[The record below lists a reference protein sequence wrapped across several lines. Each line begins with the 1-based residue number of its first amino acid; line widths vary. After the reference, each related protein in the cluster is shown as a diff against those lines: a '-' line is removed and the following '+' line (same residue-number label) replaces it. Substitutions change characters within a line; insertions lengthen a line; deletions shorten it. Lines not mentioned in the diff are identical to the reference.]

1 MCSHGQERFRPG
13 RALDFMSDPPAK
25 DPVTTEEQP
34 DAPKGQKFASET
46 DPQPGTALQVLPDNS
61 LALPDPLQ
69 RYMADVGRFPLLSP
83 EEEKDLAVR
92 YHDFGDSQAAYR
104 MATHN
109 LRLVV
114 HIAMDFR
121 RTANNLLD
129 LIQEGNI
136 GLLQAVRKFDPYR
149 KVRFSAYASWWIRAY
164 MLKYLI
170 DHWGMVR
177 VGTTNTRRRLLWN
190 LKKEKLALE
199 AKGIKP
205 VPEIL
210 AERLG
215 VSTKELMEVQQG
227 MGRDFSIDEPVS
239 EGSSSSYSDLMASPQ
254 APADEVLAEEEFQQS
269 LRDKLEAFG
278 ETLDERDGDIFHSRL
293 LSDTP
298 ATLQDIGESH
308 GISREAVRQRERK
321 IIQRLKE
328 YLRQELADFTGLD
341 FLRAGTDSTDS
352 LSK

>member
-1 MCSHGQERFRPG
+1 
-13 RALDFMSDPPAK
+13 MSDPAAQ
-25 DPVTTEEQP
+25 DPSAPDEPP
-34 DAPKGQKFASET
+34 DAPQGQDLAPEPEPT
-46 DPQPGTALQVLPDNS
+46 TALQKLPDRS

-83 EEEKDLAVR
+83 EEEKDLAIR
-92 YHDFGDSQAAYR
+92 YREYGDSQAAYR

-121 RTANNLLD
+121 RTAHNLLD

-149 KVRFSAYASWWIRAY
+149 SVRFSAYASFWIRAY

-170 DHWGMVR
+170 DHWSLVR

-190 LKKEKLALE
+190 LKKERQALE

-205 VPEIL
+205 EPEIL

-215 VSTKELMEVQQG
+215 VSTKELIELQLG
-227 MGRDFSIDEPVS
+227 MGRDLSIDEPLS
-239 EGSSSSYSDLMASPQ
+239 EDGKGSYSDLMASPQ
-254 APADEVLAEEEFQQS
+254 PPADEVLAEEQFQQT

-278 ETLDERDGDIFHSRL
+278 DTLDERDADIFHCRL
-293 LSDTP
+293 LSDAP
-298 ATLQDIGESH
+298 ATLQEIGENH

-321 IIQRLKE
+321 IVQRLKD
-328 YLRQELADFTGLD
+328 YLRHELADFTDLD
-341 FLRAGTDSTDS
+341 FLRADADSPDA
-352 LSK
+352 LPK

>member
-1 MCSHGQERFRPG
+1 MES
-13 RALDFMSDPPAK
+13 MSDPAAP
-25 DPVTTEEQP
+25 DPNSTEEQP
-34 DAPKGQKFASET
+34 DAPQGQDSALKPEPT
-46 DPQPGTALQVLPDNS
+46 TALQTVPDRS

-69 RYMADVGRFPLLSP
+69 RYMADVGRFPLLNP
-83 EEEKDLAVR
+83 EEEKELAIR
-92 YHDFGDSQAAYR
+92 YREYGDSQAAYR

-121 RTANNLLD
+121 RTAHNLLD

-136 GLLQAVRKFDPYR
+136 GLLQAVQKFDPYR

-170 DHWGMVR
+170 DHWSLVR

-190 LKKEKLALE
+190 LKKEKHALE

-205 VPEIL
+205 EPEIL
-210 AERLG
+210 AKRLG
-215 VSTKELMEVQQG
+215 VSTQELMEVQQG
-227 MGRDFSIDEPVS
+227 MGRDLSIDEPVS
-239 EGSSSSYSDLMASPQ
+239 EGGTSSYSDLMASPQ
-254 APADEVLAEEEFQQS
+254 PPADEVLADEEFQRA

-278 ETLDERDGDIFHSRL
+278 DTLDERNGDIFHSRL

-298 ATLQDIGESH
+298 ATLQEIGESH

-321 IIQRLKE
+321 IVQRLKE
-328 YLRQELADFTGLD
+328 YLRQELVDFAGLD
-341 FLRAGTDSTDS
+341 FLRADANPPDA

>member
-1 MCSHGQERFRPG
+1 
-13 RALDFMSDPPAK
+13 MSDPAAQ
-25 DPVTTEEQP
+25 DPNAPDEQP
-34 DAPKGQKFASET
+34 DAPQGQDLAPEPEPT
-46 DPQPGTALQVLPDNS
+46 TALQKLPDSSLVLPDT
-61 LALPDPLQ
+61 LQ
-69 RYMADVGRFPLLSP
+69 RYMADVGRFPLLTP
-83 EEEKDLAVR
+83 EEEKELAIR
-92 YHDFGDSQAAYR
+92 YREYGDSQAAYR

-121 RTANNLLD
+121 RTAHNLLD

-149 KVRFSAYASWWIRAY
+149 SVRFSAYASFWIRAY

-170 DHWGMVR
+170 DHWSLVR

-190 LKKEKLALE
+190 LKKEKQALE

-205 VPEIL
+205 EPEIL

-215 VSTKELMEVQQG
+215 VSTKELIEVQQG
-227 MGRDFSIDEPVS
+227 MGRDLSIDEPIS
-239 EGSSSSYSDLMASPQ
+239 EDGKRSYSDLMASPQ
-254 APADEVLAEEEFQQS
+254 LPADEVLAEEEFQQT

-278 ETLDERDGDIFHSRL
+278 DTLDERDGDIFHSRL
-293 LSDTP
+293 LSDAP
-298 ATLQDIGESH
+298 ATLQEIGESH

-321 IIQRLKE
+321 IVQRLKD
-328 YLRQELADFTGLD
+328 YLRKELADFTDLN
-341 FLRAGTDSTDS
+341 FLRADADSPDA

>member
-1 MCSHGQERFRPG
+1 
-13 RALDFMSDPPAK
+13 MSDPAAQ
-25 DPVTTEEQP
+25 DPSAPDEQP
-34 DAPKGQKFASET
+34 DAPQGQDLAPEPEPT
-46 DPQPGTALQVLPDNS
+46 TALQKLPDHS
-61 LALPDPLQ
+61 LVLPDPLQ
-69 RYMADVGRFPLLSP
+69 RYMADVGRFPLLTP
-83 EEEKDLAVR
+83 EEEKDLATR
-92 YHDFGDSQAAYR
+92 FHEYGDSQAAYR

-121 RTANNLLD
+121 RTAHNLLD

-149 KVRFSAYASWWIRAY
+149 SVRFSAYASFWIRAY

-170 DHWGMVR
+170 DHWSLVR

-190 LKKEKLALE
+190 LKKERQALE

-205 VPEIL
+205 EPEIL

-215 VSTKELMEVQQG
+215 VSTKELIEVQQG
-227 MGRDFSIDEPVS
+227 MGRDLSIDEPLS
-239 EGSSSSYSDLMASPQ
+239 EDGKSSYSDLMASPQ
-254 APADEVLAEEEFQQS
+254 PPADEVLAEEEFQQI

-278 ETLDERDGDIFHSRL
+278 DTLDERDGDIFHSRL
-293 LSDTP
+293 LSDAP
-298 ATLQDIGESH
+298 ATLQEIGESH

-321 IIQRLKE
+321 IVQRLKD
-328 YLRQELADFTGLD
+328 YLRRELADFTDLN
-341 FLRAGTDSTDS
+341 FLRPDADSPDA